1 MDAIFTFSIFFFF
14 FLEEKVVLLLYFS
27 DSKGSDKFYFCLHIT
42 KNDFQY
48 FDTSSGTKATDKN
61 HLSK

>member
-1 MDAIFTFSIFFFF
+1 MDAIFTFSIFFF

-48 FDTSSGTKATDKN
+48 FDTSSLLEQKQQTKII
-61 HLSK
+61 